1 MKNRKRALV
10 AFLLAAVLC
19 LGVGYAAVTD
29 ILDIQ
34 GVANVN
40 ATAAEASFDD
50 DIYFT
55 TAVANGVGT
64 TNTASI
70 NADNADKATFTVN
83 SLAGAGDE
91 ATFTFTIINNG
102 DLEADITPAIVSH
115 TNEEYFD
122 VSSDWQGQMKTLAGG
137 GATVD
142 YTVTVKLK
150 KTPTTTIGGQF
161 GIELT
166 AVAE

>member
-10 AFLLAAVLC
+10 AFFLAAVLC

-40 ATAAEASFDD
+40 ATAAEASFDE

-55 TAVANGVGT
+55 NAVANGVGT
-64 TNTASI
+64 PNTASI
-70 NADNADKATFTVN
+70 NADNADKGTFTVN
-83 SLAGAGDE
+83 SLAGKGDK
-91 ATFTFTIINNG
+91 ATFTFTIINKG
-102 DLEADITPAIVSH
+102 DLTADVTPAIVSH
-115 TNEEYFD
+115 TNEEFFA
-122 VSSDWQGQMKTLAGG
+122 VSSDWQGATKTLAGS
-137 GATVD
+137 GATID
-142 YTVTVKLK
+142 YTVTVELL
-150 KTPTTTIGGQF
+150 KTPTTTIGSQF